1 MKRKLLPMPSEE
13 DSRNVKIETTSDG
26 LTEGGI
32 LWRGKGGGNI
42 GSTFLRLAAC
52 LCSLRS
58 VQGDVYLLFRQPFR
72 LFSPRIV

>member
-13 DSRNVKIETTSDG
+13 DSRNVN
-26 LTEGGI
+26 EGGI

-58 VQGDVYLLFRQPFR
+58 VQGDVYILLYQPFR

>member
-1 MKRKLLPMPSEE
+1 MPSEE
-13 DSRNVKIETTSDG
+13 DSRNVKIETISDG

-42 GSTFLRLAAC
+42 GSTLLRLAAC

-58 VQGDVYLLFRQPFR
+58 VQGDVYLLIHQPFR

>member
-1 MKRKLLPMPSEE
+1 MPSEE
-13 DSRNVKIETTSDG
+13 DSRNVKIETISDG

-58 VQGDVYLLFRQPFR
+58 VQGDVYLLFHQPFR